1 MKLKTDDGIAEP
13 MPLSDIQRNNRIL
26 TALGLIL
33 LGFFFY
39 LFWLTYYVIKNNV
52 LNNIVASCV

>member
-1 MKLKTDDGIAEP
+1 VKLKTDDGIAES
-13 MPLSDIQRNNRIL
+13 MPLSDIQRNNSIL

-33 LGFFFY
+33 SVFFFY

>member
-33 LGFFFY
+33 SGFFFY

-52 LNNIVASCV
+52 LNNIVANCV